1 MALKN
6 LIGHK
11 SKEETLKDFEAFI
24 KTYSTRDFIYF
35 FFLKNL
41 LKYIESIYMGM
52 KPLSDVL

>member
-35 FFLKNL
+35 FLKNL